1 MNNVDF
7 SIITINY
14 NNSSGLEKTIRSVE
28 KQKYF
33 KFEHVIVDGLSTDNS
48 IKIIIENKHDKLRFI
63 SERDSGISD
72 AFNKGISLA
81 KGDYIIMLN
90 SGDILF
96 DSQVLSKIHDILS
109 VKNNKPDVIWGKVVS
124 DLGFFVGKYKEKKL
138 TADSIPHQ
146 GAFVSRKTYLDVAK
160 YDVNYKIRMDY
171 KFFSELLKKKLSFD
185 FIDEVISIYETGGV
199 SMRNKTKFYLEGVL
213 VDFKYLN
220 SNIFGNIIRYI
231 YHSIKN
237 LLKAG

>member
-1 MNNVDF
+1 MSDIIF
-7 SIITINY
+7 SIVTINY
-14 NNSSGLEKTIRSVE
+14 NNSSGIKKTIKSVKE
-28 KQKYF
+28 QIYHNY
-33 KFEHVIVDGLSTDNS
+33 EHVIVDGSSTDDS
-48 IKIIIENKHDKLRFI
+48 IDIINKFKHDKLTFI
-63 SERDSGISD
+63 SEKDSGISD
-72 AFNKGISLA
+72 AFNKGIYLA
-81 KGDYIIMLN
+81 KGEYILMLN
-90 SGDILF
+90 SGDIFF
-96 DSQVLSKIHDILS
+96 DDQVLLKISNFLS
-109 VKNNKPDVIWGKVVS
+109 VKNNKPDVVWGKVIS
-124 DLGFFVGKYKEKKL
+124 DLGFFVGKYNKHKL
-138 TADSIPHQ
+138 APDSIPHQ

-231 YHSIKN
+231 YHSIKTC
-237 LLKAG
+237 LKAG